1 MDQHPDTWTSE
12 GVKGGLELVDPPGD
26 PPSLVAPKAD
36 PPWTPPR
43 IIKVPFPE
51 AMSHE
56 LGDVRSAPFHALW
69 AGCSLDDINL
79 VGSYSSISQSI

>member
-12 GVKGGLELVDPPGD
+12 GSRGGSNWSTPRGT

-36 PPWTPPR
+36 PPWDPPR
-43 IIKVPFPE
+43 IIKVPSPE

-56 LGDVRSAPFHALW
+56 LP
-69 AGCSLDDINL
+69 LD
-79 VGSYSSISQSI
+79 GGRQSSRVSGTLRQIEGLEFV